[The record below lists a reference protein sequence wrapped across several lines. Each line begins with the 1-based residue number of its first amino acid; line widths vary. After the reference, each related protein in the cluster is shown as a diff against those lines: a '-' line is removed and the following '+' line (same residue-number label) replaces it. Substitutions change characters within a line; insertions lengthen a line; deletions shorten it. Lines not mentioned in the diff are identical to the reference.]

1 MVVKPLVETVLGF
14 IPQLLHNDFGQAVG
28 LLAVAGV
35 AIDLRGSLIHMPE
48 VGIMLSGVPGDLK
61 LLIVIIVIDIC
72 TAAIEASTGAG
83 CTFLGL
89 DPGQGRA
96 HHAANAI
103 DITKLLLVTDE
114 RIEDE
119 GYTASI
125 IARLLVTGVELVGA
139 GGEGTTRPTGFDL
152 DGFEAIDELVCH
164 CFIARTNR
172 HKQRQRLIVH
182 K

>member
-1 MVVKPLVETVLGF
+1 MVVKSLVEAILGF
-14 IPQLLHNDFGQAVG
+14 IPQFLHNDFGQAVG

-35 AIDLRGSLIHMPE
+35 AVDLRGSLVHMPE
-48 VGIMLSGVPGDLK
+48 VGIVLSGVPGDFE
-61 LLIVIIVIDIC
+61 LLVVIVIIDIC
-72 TAAIEASTGAG
+72 ATAVEASTRAG
-83 CTFLGL
+83 CTFLSL

-96 HHAANAI
+96 HHAADTI

-139 GGEGTTRPTGFDL
+139 GGKGTTRPTGFDL
-152 DGFEAIDELVCH
+152 DGLEAIDELVCH
-164 CFIARTNR
+164 RFVARTNR

>member
-1 MVVKPLVETVLGF
+1 M
-14 IPQLLHNDFGQAVG
+14 
-28 LLAVAGV
+28 AVAGV
-35 AIDLRGSLIHMPE
+35 AVDLRGPLIHMPE
-48 VGIMLSGVPGDLK
+48 VGIVLSGVPGDFE
-61 LLIVIIVIDIC
+61 LLVVIVIINIRATTV
-72 TAAIEASTGAG
+72 EASTGAR
-83 CTFLGL
+83 CAFLSL

-96 HHAANAI
+96 HHVADAI
-103 DITKLLLVTDE
+103 DIAKLLLVTDE

-119 GYTASI
+119 GDTAGI

-164 CFIARTNR
+164 RFVACTNC
-172 HKQRQRLIVH
+172 HEQCQRLIVH